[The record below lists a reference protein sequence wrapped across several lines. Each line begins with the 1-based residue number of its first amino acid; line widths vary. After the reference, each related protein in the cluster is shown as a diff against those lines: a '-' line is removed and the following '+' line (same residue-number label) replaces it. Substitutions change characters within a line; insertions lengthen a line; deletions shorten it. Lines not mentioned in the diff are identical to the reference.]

1 MTKEAIL
8 AIRQAE
14 EQAEVLC
21 RVAEEKAAEM
31 RAKIEREGTAHC
43 EKATEEASREYE
55 SELAIIRA
63 RTQRITAKKRKEN
76 EAEAEALAARAHEH
90 MEEAVKLIVWG
101 IIEKCQ

>member
-1 MTKEAIL
+1 MTKEAIE
-8 AIRQAE
+8 AIRHAE

-31 RAKIEREGTAHC
+31 RAQIAQEGAAHC
-43 EKATEEASREYE
+43 NKAEEEARAEYE
-55 SELAIIRA
+55 SELSVVRA
-63 RTQRITAKKRKEN
+63 RTARLSAKKKKEA
-76 EAEAEALAARAHEH
+76 EAEAEALTEAAKEH

>member
-1 MTKEAIL
+1 MIKDAMIAIK
-8 AIRQAE
+8 QAE

-31 RAKIEREGTAHC
+31 RAQIEREGTAHC
-43 EKATEEASREYE
+43 EKATEEASSEYE
-55 SELAIIRA
+55 SELSIVRA
-63 RTQRITAKKRKEN
+63 HTQRLAAKKKKES
-76 EAEAEALAARAHEH
+76 EAEAEALRATAHEH

>member
-1 MTKEAIL
+1 MTKEAIE
-8 AIRQAE
+8 AIRHAE

-31 RAKIEREGTAHC
+31 RAQITREGNAHC
-43 EKATEEASREYE
+43 NKAAEEAKAEYE
-55 SELAIIRA
+55 SELSVVRA
-63 RTQRITAKKRKEN
+63 RTARLSAKKKKEA
-76 EAEAEALAARAHEH
+76 EAEAEALTRAAREH

>member
-1 MTKEAIL
+1 MTKEAII
-8 AIRQAE
+8 AIKGAE

-31 RAKIEREGTAHC
+31 RAQIEREGTAHC
-43 EKATEEASREYE
+43 DKATEEASLEYE
-55 SELAIIRA
+55 SEMAIVRA
-63 RTQRITAKKRKEN
+63 HAQRIAAKKKKEH
-76 EAEAEALAARAHEH
+76 EAEAEALTAAAREH

>member
-1 MTKEAIL
+1 MTKEAIR

-31 RAKIEREGTAHC
+31 RAQIEREGKSHC
-43 EKATEEASREYE
+43 DKATEEASLEYE
-55 SELAIIRA
+55 SELSVVRA
-63 RTQRITAKKRKEN
+63 RTARLVAKKKKES
-76 EAEAEALAARAHEH
+76 EAEAAALTAAAREH
-90 MEEAVKLIVWG
+90 IEEAVKLIVWG

>member
-1 MTKEAIL
+1 MTKEAIR
-8 AIRQAE
+8 AIKQAE

-31 RAKIEREGTAHC
+31 RAQIEREGTAHC
-43 EKATEEASREYE
+43 DKATEEASSEYE
-55 SELAIIRA
+55 SEIAVIRA
-63 RTQRITAKKRKEN
+63 RTAKLAAKKKKES
-76 EAEAEALAARAHEH
+76 EAEAEALTAAAREH